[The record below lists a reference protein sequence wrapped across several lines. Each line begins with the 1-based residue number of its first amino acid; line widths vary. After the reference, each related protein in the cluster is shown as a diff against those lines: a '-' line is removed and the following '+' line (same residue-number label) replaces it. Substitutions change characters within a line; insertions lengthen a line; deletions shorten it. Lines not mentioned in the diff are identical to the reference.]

1 MKSLLTTKTETYNDN
16 NRYDKKYIKIGDEKL
31 WKVYIKK

>member
-1 MKSLLTTKTETYNDN
+1 MKKLLTIKITTSNYNKHN
-16 NRYDKKYIKIGDEKL
+16 NKYIKIGDEKL

>member
-1 MKSLLTTKTETYNDN
+1 MTTILNTIVHKDNYKKYND
-16 NRYDKKYIKIGDEKL
+16 KYIKIGDEKL

>member
-1 MKSLLTTKTETYNDN
+1 MKRTVETESNTYI
-16 NRYDKKYIKIGDEKL
+16 YDKEYRKYGKIGDEKL

>member
-1 MKSLLTTKTETYNDN
+1 MRRLLTTKTETYNYK
-16 NRYDKKYIKIGDEKL
+16 NRYDKYIKIGDEKL